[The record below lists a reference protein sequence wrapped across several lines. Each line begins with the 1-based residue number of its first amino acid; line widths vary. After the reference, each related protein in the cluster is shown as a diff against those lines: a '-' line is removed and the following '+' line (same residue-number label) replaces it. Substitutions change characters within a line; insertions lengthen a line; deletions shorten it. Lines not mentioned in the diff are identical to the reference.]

1 MADGSG
7 IVSSDIV
14 GYGYYQVP
22 AGYSIFS
29 PVFKSVDSTTV
40 DLNEITPTTTNR
52 VALTGNAKVTIFK
65 LSTSGAYGTSYAWYP
80 AVGWSSDNGATGVS
94 DGVVTFTSGEGFALS
109 STYKELNGV
118 ESTNKKAV
126 AAPMAML
133 VSGKVDLECKNM
145 IPYGYS
151 ISGNATPLPLDL
163 NDITPITT
171 NSVALTGNAKVTV
184 FKLGSNG
191 AYETSYAWYPA
202 VGWSSD
208 NGATGVTTGVVTF
221 TAGEGFALSSTYKEL
236 NGVESTNKK
245 ATAAPLLLQL
255 KKPL

>member
-1 MADGSG
+1 MATADV
-7 IVSSDIV
+7 VSSDIV

-29 PVFKSVDSTTV
+29 PVFKSVSGENF
-40 DLNEITPTTTNR
+40 DLNDITPTTTNR
-52 VALTGNAKVTIFK
+52 VALTGNAKVTVFK
-65 LSTSGAYGTSYAWYP
+65 LTTTGAYGTSYAWYP
-80 AVGWSSDNGATGVS
+80 AVGWSADGGTTGVS
-94 DGVVTFTSGEGFALS
+94 DGVVTFTSGEGFAMS

-133 VSGKVDLECKNM
+133 VSGEVDLVCKNAV
-145 IPYGYS
+145 PYGYS

-184 FKLGSNG
+184 FKLGTAG
-191 AYETSYAWYPA
+191 TYETSYAWYPS
-202 VGWSSD
+202 VGWSAD
-208 NGATGVTTGVVTF
+208 GGATGLANGIVTF

-245 ATAAPLLLQL
+245 AVGAPLLLQL